1 MDSLLSVLNKLK
13 WLLIPLVAILVIV
26 VVVFSTFNGIQKEG
40 VDKETALNAQYLD
53 NQNELGSFISTF
65 YEQLGIADRKSD
77 KLNAILTEAVKGRY
91 EGETSAQPGQGQL
104 FSAIT
109 EAYPDLTQNLSVY
122 DKVLDTVSSGRA
134 AYKNKQTKLLDMLR
148 SYDRWRNR
156 GILHKMLVNT
166 AGYPS
171 DGLEARIG
179 TKVVKGDAARDQMY
193 LIVLPSDA
201 AEAYTTGTMEPMTI
215 PPSPTTTAAG

>member
-1 MDSLLSVLNKLK
+1 METFLSVLNKLK
-13 WLLIPLVAILVIV
+13 WLLIPLVAVLVIV
-26 VVVFSTFNGIQKEG
+26 VVVFSTFNGVQKEG

-53 NQNELGSFISTF
+53 NQNELGAFISTF

-77 KLNAILTEAVKGRY
+77 KLNQILTEAVKGRY

-104 FSAIT
+104 FSAIS

-122 DKVLDTVSSGRA
+122 DKVLDTVSSGRQS
-134 AYKNKQTKLLDMLR
+134 YKNKQSKLLDMLR
-148 SYDRWRNR
+148 SYDRWRTR
-156 GILHKMLVNT
+156 GILHKALVGM

-179 TKVVKGDAARDQMY
+179 TKVVHGKDARDQMY

-215 PPSPTTTAAG
+215 PPATTTTQG

>member
-1 MDSLLSVLNKLK
+1 METFLSVLNKFK
-13 WLLIPLVAILVIV
+13 WLLIPLVVILLLV
-26 VVVFSTFNGIQKEG
+26 VVVYSSLNGINKAG

-77 KLNAILTEAVKGRY
+77 KLDQILSDAVKGRY

-122 DKVLDTVSSGRA
+122 DRVLDTVSSGRA
-134 AYKNKQTKLLDMLR
+134 AYKNKQSKLLDMLR
-148 SYDRWRNR
+148 DYDRWRTR
-156 GILHKMLVNT
+156 GIFHKQLVNM

-179 TKVVKGDAARDQMY
+179 TKTVHGDAARDQMY
-193 LIVLPSDA
+193 LIVLPSQA
-201 AEAYTTGTMEPMTI
+201 AEAYQTGTLEPLTI
-215 PPSPTTTAAG
+215 PTTTTAG